1 MGRLIL
7 FIVWLI
13 VVWVVNRLA
22 KKKMPSLPE
31 EEQELTSLFS
41 EDTYPVKTLLSEE
54 KKILSEP
61 EKPQVAPSLK
71 TKRKEEIPLP
81 TIKEEEEPYWGRETF
96 KQGIILS
103 EILLPPLAKR
113 LHQRRRM
120 L

>member
-31 EEQELTSLFS
+31 EEPELTSLFS
-41 EDTYPVKTLLSEE
+41 EE
-54 KKILSEP
+54 KKIPPEP

-71 TKRKEEIPLP
+71 IKRKEEIPSP
-81 TIKEEEEPYWGRETF
+81 TIKEEEEPFWSRETF

-113 LHQRRRM
+113 LHRRRRM